1 MSRMTIVQSIG
12 GDTSDIVDA
21 VLAGLSY
28 SSTSGT
34 TGGEGYIYFNNAQ
47 GLALAVRVLNYAP
60 SGPGGMPDGNVAT
73 IYVVQNNQAV
83 VSASLSEPILFS
95 SMLPALQ
102 QASAGDFTLFNQF
115 IQSFDV
121 DFYANSATG
130 GVTYSAPDGNDV
142 LVGSMYDDEL
152 TGRWGQN
159 IFIGLGGN
167 DHFIGSDAGEALDV
181 AYYASETG
189 PNGIVANLATG
200 TIVDTYGDTDTVV
213 GIDVVVGTIHDDV
226 LTGNDKWS
234 EFNPGAGNDTV
245 DMGKGLDY
253 LRYSESMSN
262 FSVQYAAG
270 QITNLMTGDVDSFS
284 GVEFLVLGNTVI
296 ALEENVNLGQ
306 WAGDDL
312 LLLNTSNGALRS
324 QEMDGGVAA
333 VDTLGSVGVLS
344 KVAIGNF
351 SADFTDDVLYRT
363 ASGWYGRLDSEGV
376 NTNIGFRNGQTLLA
390 VGDFN
395 GNGKD
400 DLLFRTDAS
409 GWYSLLEGATTGMN
423 LGYRTGQTLVGVG
436 DFNGDGMDD
445 MLFRSGSGWLS
456 FVQGGSFANVNVG
469 FRSGQDLLAIGDF
482 DGDGKDDLLFRS
494 TSSGWMSYAEG
505 ATGANVNLGY
515 RTGQS
520 LLGVGDFNDDG
531 AADML
536 FARSSG
542 WMSYL
547 DGDTGANVNVGFA
560 PSNTTLRSIGDYDG
574 DGASDLLFVNGST
587 KDMAIMSGAVGGA
600 LIAFGT
606 LNGHVLASAD
616 FGTNMGDDMLIA

>member
-1 MSRMTIVQSIG
+1 MSRMTIVQFIG

-28 SSTSGT
+28 SSSSGT

-47 GLALAVRVLNYAP
+47 GLALAIRVLNYAP

-102 QASAGDFTLFNQF
+102 QVSAGDFTLFNQF

-130 GVTYSAPDGNDV
+130 GVSYSAPDGNDL

-159 IFIGLGGN
+159 VYIGLAGA
-167 DHFIGSDAGEALDV
+167 DHFIGSTSNNALDV
-181 AYYASETG
+181 AYYASEGG
-189 PNGIVANLATG
+189 PGGILANLAVG
-200 TIVDTYGDTDTVV
+200 IIIDTFGDADTVDN
-213 GIDVVVGTIHDDV
+213 IDIVVGTAQGDLFIGGDS
-226 LTGNDKWS
+226 WS
-234 EFNPGAGNDTV
+234 EFQPGAGNDTAN
-245 DMGKGLDY
+245 MGKGIDFV
-253 LRYSESMSN
+253 RYSESRAS
-262 FSVQYAAG
+262 FSIDLALG
-270 QITNLMTGDVDSFS
+270 RITHLATGDADHINEA
-284 GVEFLVLGNTVI
+284 EFLVFGDAVI
-296 ALEENVNLGQ
+296 ATEEFVSFGR

-312 LLLNTSNGALRS
+312 LLLNTGTGTFRY
-324 QEMDGGVAA
+324 QELDGGAA
-333 VDTLGSVGVLS
+333 VTTLGSVGAVS
-344 KVAIGNF
+344 QVAIGNF

-363 ASGWYGRLDSEGV
+363 SGGWYGRIDSAGV
-376 NTNIGFRNGQTLLA
+376 NTNIGFRSGQTLLA

-395 GNGKD
+395 GNGRD

-409 GWYSLLEGATTGMN
+409 GWYSILEGATTGVN
-423 LGYRTGQTLVGVG
+423 LGYRSGQTLVGVG
-436 DFNGDGMDD
+436 DFNGDGQDD

-456 FVQGGSFANVNVG
+456 YVRGGNFANVNVG

-494 TSSGWMSYAEG
+494 TSSGWMSYAQG

-515 RTGQS
+515 RTGQT
-520 LLGVGDFNDDG
+520 LLGVGDFTDDG
-531 AADML
+531 RSDML
-536 FARSSG
+536 FARASG

-547 DGDTGANVNVGFA
+547 DGDSGANVNVGFA
-560 PSNTTLRSIGDYDG
+560 PSGTTLRSIGDYDG
-574 DGASDLLFVNGST
+574 DGDSDLLFANGST
-587 KDMAIMSGAVGGA
+587 GAMTVFSGAVA
-600 LIAFGT
+600 ATAIAFGN
-606 LNGHVLASAD
+606 LNGQALVSAD
-616 FGTNMGDDMLIA
+616 FGTNMGNDMLIA